1 MRFRLMVSR
10 VLPTLGI
17 ACLGVAAFAV
27 FTPSTALAQTATSTP
42 RAIISQDGI
51 EVTEGSSNTYTVV
64 LEEGVREWGT
74 AEWGVAETV
83 TVEVTRMDGSSDD
96 VKVGDETSDTW
107 TLTFTMSNWN
117 TAQTV
122 TVHAVQDADISNDAA
137 TLIHTVTSGYAREWK
152 ETEDNV
158 AVRVL
163 DNTKPD
169 FDTTLTPPTAELVK
183 ETPIPISVAGED
195 KVVTVRME
203 RDRDVDP
210 NVEFEFFEESFRDL
224 TEDISVNIAIPP
236 SVPDV
241 PPNYGIGSESAR
253 FVVDID
259 VMGAV
264 PNGGFRVCLPTPPA
278 LREEAAGRKIV
289 LLHYDGSMWEE
300 VLSTDDGS
308 KVCSEVGVTEFSPHI
323 LAFLKQTAERR
334 RELEMVLAGIGRT
347 IASDAVEVLS
357 GRFGGSAG
365 SSPKVTVGGQM
376 LRLTGGKEGEALKR
390 VTDVAVGV
398 AQMFGVTGV
407 ANGRTL
413 EGTVDAATLSRH
425 PGLSDGRIDRT
436 NWRAPVRIRDVS
448 VKDVLAR
455 SAFELPLSR
464 TEDGEVAGMTLWGR
478 GMASNFSGSPD
489 TGFSM
494 DGDLYSG
501 YLGLDYR
508 LDPKVM
514 LGLAVSHT
522 AGDVDYEVTR
532 DSGKVGVGL
541 DIQLTSVLPYA
552 QWQPYSGLGVWGMFG
567 AGWGEMDR
575 SVVGFSEKETTDLT
589 LVMGALGGR
598 HALISWNGIDFAAKA
613 DAFRS
618 TLRSKGKGDL
628 LPSARGNAGRVRLLV
643 EGRTEW
649 IVSPVSRLQPRL
661 EVGGR
666 WDNGDAERGLG
677 AEVGGGLAYTHTE
690 LGLGVEAQGRYLL
703 AHEEKAFE
711 DWGASLKVR
720 MDPGIAGHGFWLS
733 MAPVW
738 GRPSTGSERLW
749 GSAGAAAVLD
759 SSSDRIGRSSWA
771 PGQLEMDFGYGL
783 PVSNDGLVTPYG
795 GLALGRSGAASYRFG
810 SQLKLN
816 TVLNLRVEGERE
828 NRAGG
833 AVSHGVITR
842 IDWQW

>member
-1 MRFRLMVSR
+1 MNSLLFMRPNAFRILLIVSLIAIA
-10 VLPTLGI
+10 LP
-17 ACLGVAAFAV
+17 V
-27 FTPSTALAQTATSTP
+27 FNESTALAQNATTTP
-42 RAIISQDGI
+42 RAIISQDRI

-83 TVEVTRMDGSSDD
+83 TVKVTKKDASSPD
-96 VKVGDETSDTW
+96 VTVGDEMSDTL
-107 TLTFTMSNWN
+107 TLTFTMSNWD

-122 TVHAVQDADISNDAA
+122 IVHAARDEDISDDEAK
-137 TLIHTVTSGYAREWK
+137 LIHTVTSGYGQTRVEP
-152 ETEDNV
+152 DV
-158 AVRVL
+158 PVRVI
-163 DNTKPD
+163 DNTEAD
-169 FDTTLTPPTAELVK
+169 FDTTLTPPAGKTEKVIR
-183 ETPIPISVAGED
+183 IPISVAGED
-195 KVVTVRME
+195 KTVTVSVE
-203 RDRDVDP
+203 SVP
-210 NVEFEFFEESFRDL
+210 NVEFEFFEESFRRL

-241 PPNYGIGSESAR
+241 PPNYGIGSESAAR

-259 VMGAV
+259 VMGEV
-264 PNGGFRVCLPTPPA
+264 PIGGFRVCLPTPAP
-278 LREEAAGRKIV
+278 LLEEATGRKIV
-289 LLHYDGSMWEE
+289 LLHYDGTMWNE
-300 VLSTDDGS
+300 VPSRRTDDGS
-308 KVCSEVGVTEFSPHI
+308 KICSIVGVTEFSPYR
-323 LAFLKQTAERR
+323 LAFLKQTAKRR

-398 AQMFGVTGV
+398 AQMFGVTGG

-720 MDPGIAGHGFWLS
+720 VDPGIAGHGFWLS

-749 GSAGAAAVLD
+749 GSAGAAAILD

-783 PVSNDGLVTPYG
+783 PVPNDGLVTPYG

>member
-1 MRFRLMVSR
+1 MRWLLLVYANIFRGLLIASLV
-10 VLPTLGI
+10 VITLP
-17 ACLGVAAFAV
+17 AFS
-27 FTPSTALAQTATSTP
+27 PSTALAQVIATSTP
-42 RAIISQDGI
+42 RMITGTNNP
-51 EVTEGSSNTYTVV
+51 VTTPELGMTARQTYARSAGGDVTLSVTRSSLGRVP
-64 LEEGVREWGT
+64 
-74 AEWGVAETV
+74 AV
-83 TVEVTRMDGSSDD
+83 TVQLPDEVE
-96 VKVGDETSDTW
+96 ETIDS
-107 TLTFTMSNWN
+107 
-117 TAQTV
+117 
-122 TVHAVQDADISNDAA
+122 
-137 TLIHTVTSGYAREWK
+137 
-152 ETEDNV
+152 
-158 AVRVL
+158 
-163 DNTKPD
+163 
-169 FDTTLTPPTAELVK
+169 
-183 ETPIPISVAGED
+183 ISV
-195 KVVTVRME
+195 T
-203 RDRDVDP
+203 
-210 NVEFEFFEESFRDL
+210 
-224 TEDISVNIAIPP
+224 ISAPP
-236 SVPDV
+236 SSVS
-241 PPNYGIGSESAR
+241 YESTSFGLGSGSAAR
-253 FVVDID
+253 SVVDID
-259 VMGAV
+259 VGEMTLIPSAGLTI
-264 PNGGFRVCLPTPPA
+264 CLPVTQA
-278 LREEAAGRKIV
+278 MLDEAAGRRLFV
-289 LLHYDGSMWEE
+289 LHYSDGTWNKIESSEYYPDTMQ
-300 VLSTDDGS
+300 
-308 KVCSEVGVTEFSPHI
+308 VCASGVTDFS
-323 LAFLKQTAERR
+323 LYAAGFGRQTAERR
-334 RELEMVLAGIGRT
+334 RDLKMVLAGVGRT

-365 SSPKVTVGGQM
+365 SSPKVTVDGQM

-398 AQMFGVTGV
+398 AQMFGVTGG

-413 EGTVDAATLSRH
+413 EGTVDAGTLSRH
-425 PGLSDGRIDRT
+425 PGLFDGRIDRT
-436 NWRAPVRIRDVS
+436 NWRAPVRIRNVS
-448 VKDVLAR
+448 AKDVLAR

-464 TEDGEVAGMTLWGR
+464 TDGGVAGTTLWGR

-501 YLGLDYR
+501 YVGLDYR
-508 LDPKVM
+508 FDPKVM
-514 LGLAVSHT
+514 MGLAVSHT
-522 AGDVDYEVTR
+522 FGEVDYEVTR
-532 DSGKVGVGL
+532 PTNRTKVGL
-541 DIQLTSVLPYA
+541 DLQLTSVLPYA
-552 QWQPYSGLGVWGMFG
+552 RWQPYAGLGVWGMFG
-567 AGWGEMDR
+567 GGWGEMDLDA
-575 SVVGFSEKETTDLT
+575 VGANAKQTTDLT

-720 MDPGIAGHGFWLS
+720 VDPGIEGDGFWLS
-733 MAPVW
+733 MSPVW

-759 SSSDRIGRSSWA
+759 SSGNRTGRSGWA

-783 PVSNDGLVTPYG
+783 PVSDDGLVTPYG
-795 GLALGRSGAASYRFG
+795 GLALGRSGSASYRFG

>member
-17 ACLGVAAFAV
+17 ACLGVAALAV
-27 FTPSTALAQTATSTP
+27 FTPSTVLAQTATSTP
-42 RAIISQDGI
+42 RIMIEPTTLNFPEGQSRSYEVRLVGTNPGQRVRVAIAKVGSTDITVDKMSLEFEFGEKTWNTPQR
-51 EVTEGSSNTYTVV
+51 VTVSAASDEDIIHDEATITHRVTTDYDDFMADPVRVTARDITE
-64 LEEGVREWGT
+64 LPEPEPIPTEEGEGMRVEIPVGD
-74 AEWGVAETV
+74 GKTV
-83 TVEVTRMDGSSDD
+83 TVEVVRESGVPEGVDSSAAEEYLFSESFLRGVMDDLSLTFKPDSVDSGDAGRFG
-96 VKVGDETSDTW
+96 VGDE
-107 TLTFTMSNWN
+107 N
-117 TAQTV
+117 
-122 TVHAVQDADISNDAA
+122 
-137 TLIHTVTSGYAREWK
+137 
-152 ETEDNV
+152 
-158 AVRVL
+158 
-163 DNTKPD
+163 
-169 FDTTLTPPTAELVK
+169 
-183 ETPIPISVAGED
+183 
-195 KVVTVRME
+195 
-203 RDRDVDP
+203 
-210 NVEFEFFEESFRDL
+210 
-224 TEDISVNIAIPP
+224 
-236 SVPDV
+236 
-241 PPNYGIGSESAR
+241 GIR
-253 FVVDID
+253 TVVDITLE
-259 VMGAV
+259 GSV
-264 PNGGFRVCLPTPPA
+264 PERGLRICLPVSAGLRAESAGRPLKLLRYDSGTWEEVPGSEDAGTLVCAA
-278 LREEAAGRKIV
+278 LREFSRFAVG
-289 LLHYDGSMWEE
+289 YD
-300 VLSTDDGS
+300 
-308 KVCSEVGVTEFSPHI
+308 
-323 LAFLKQTAERR
+323 KQRVERR
-334 RELEMVLAGIGRT
+334 DLEMVLAGVGRT

-357 GRFGGSAG
+357 GRFGASG
-365 SSPKVTVGGQM
+365 SSPKMTVGGQT
-376 LRLTGGKEGEALKR
+376 LRLTGGKKGETLKQ
-390 VTDVAVGV
+390 VTNVAVGV
-398 AQMFGVTGV
+398 ARMFGVTGG

-413 EGTVDAATLSRH
+413 EGTGDAAALSRH
-425 PGLSDGRIDRT
+425 PGVFDGGLDRT
-436 NWRAPVRIRDVS
+436 NWRAPVRIRNVS
-448 VKDVLAR
+448 AKDVLAR

-464 TEDGEVAGMTLWGR
+464 TDGGVAGTTLWGR

-501 YLGLDYR
+501 YVGLDYR
-508 LDPKVM
+508 FDPKVM
-514 LGLAVSHT
+514 MGLAVSHT
-522 AGDVDYEVTR
+522 FGEVDYEVTR
-532 DSGKVGVGL
+532 PTNRTKVGL
-541 DIQLTSVLPYA
+541 DLQLTSVLPYA
-552 QWQPYSGLGVWGMFG
+552 RWQPYAGLGVWGMFG
-567 AGWGEMDR
+567 GGWGEMDLDA
-575 SVVGFSEKETTDLT
+575 VGANAKQTTDLT

-628 LPSARGNAGRVRLLV
+628 LPSARGNSGRVRLLV
-643 EGRTEW
+643 EGQTEW

-720 MDPGIAGHGFWLS
+720 VDPGIEGHGFWLS
-733 MAPVW
+733 MSPVW

-749 GSAGAAAVLD
+749 GSAGAAAILD
-759 SSSDRIGRSSWA
+759 SSGDRTGRSGWA